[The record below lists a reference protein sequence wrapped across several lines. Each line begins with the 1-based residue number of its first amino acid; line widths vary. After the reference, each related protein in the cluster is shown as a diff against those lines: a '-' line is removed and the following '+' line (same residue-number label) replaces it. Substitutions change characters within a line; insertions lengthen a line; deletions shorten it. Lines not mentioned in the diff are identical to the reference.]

1 MANKPFFRIIYRIAG
16 VRPQAA
22 GVMIASEF
30 GLGTPTQ
37 QPRQMFFSRAF
48 IRTSSALILST
59 YVAASG
65 FEAGA
70 RGFAVAA
77 EAAAGLS

>member
-1 MANKPFFRIIYRIAG
+1 MANMPFFRVIYRAAR

-22 GVMIASEF
+22 GYDCLCARVRA
-30 GLGTPTQ
+30 PTQ
-37 QPRQMFFSRAF
+37 QPRQIFFSRAF

-70 RGFAVAA
+70 CGVAVAA